1 MKLSHIEVTVPIGR
15 TERGQTITVMDL
27 LKAFSIATGTEI
39 GSMEFDRALEDP
51 SQLHARE
58 TIENASRFR
67 SLRALAQRAFESGPI
82 SLGRSGECT
91 LQTITADAQ
100 QIGAERNRIQI
111 LIQLENGLD
120 DGLGL
125 DKAIDAFNSVQNPS

>member
-39 GSMEFDRALEDP
+39 GSMEFDRALENP
-51 SQLHARE
+51 SQLHAKG
-58 TIENASRFR
+58 IIDNAARFR

-82 SLGRSGECT
+82 AFSQPGDCMLRS
-91 LQTITADAQ
+91 IA
-100 QIGAERNRIQI
+100 AEARQVGSDRSQVSIQI
-111 LIQLENGLD
+111 QLDNNLD

-125 DKAIDAFNSVQNPS
+125 DKAIDAFNYGQQPT